1 MDGEFVSRS
10 AVVGFLDLYEPA
22 ARRLPLV
29 LASPHSGSEYP
40 ADFVAASRL
49 DPLALRRS
57 EDSFVDEL
65 FAAAPQLGAPLL
77 SARFPRA
84 YLDVNREAYELDP
97 TMFSDALPSYVN
109 AGSPRVRI
117 GLGTIARIVASG
129 ENIYAGKLRFADAER
144 RVECLYHPYH
154 QVLRRLV
161 QETAGM
167 FGGYLLVDCHSMP
180 SSSGCGQDGADIV
193 LGDCYGAACAPRI
206 LETAC
211 RFLAERGFKVAI
223 NAPYA
228 GGFTTGFYG
237 RPSAHRHALQIEINR
252 ALYMDERSYCR
263 KPNFARLV
271 EHLADLVER
280 LGQATQDCLPKQPEF
295 AATIDAPP
303 RHSYLRGGATAGGRA
318 RSSEKVDGRG
328 SAEF

>member
-1 MDGEFVSRS
+1 MDGEFLSQPTAAGV
-10 AVVGFLDLYEPA
+10 LDLHEPA

-49 DPLALRRS
+49 DPLALRQS

-84 YLDVNREAYELDP
+84 YLDVNREAYELAP

-129 ENIYAGKLRFADAER
+129 ENIYAEKLRFAEAER
-144 RVECLYHPYH
+144 RIECLYHPYH

-167 FGGYLLVDCHSMP
+167 FGG
-180 SSSGCGQDGADIV
+180 DIV
-193 LGDCYGAACAPRI
+193 LGDCSGAACAPRI
-206 LETAC
+206 LEAAC
-211 RFLAERGFKVAI
+211 RFLADRGFTVAI

-228 GGFTTGFYG
+228 GGFTTGTYG

-252 ALYMDERSYCR
+252 ALYMDERSYRR
-263 KPNFARLV
+263 KSSFAQLV
-271 EHLADLVER
+271 EDLASLIER
-280 LGQATQDCLPKQPEF
+280 LGQVAQDCLPK
-295 AATIDAPP
+295 
-303 RHSYLRGGATAGGRA
+303 TA
-318 RSSEKVDGRG
+318 
-328 SAEF
+328 

>member
-1 MDGEFVSRS
+1 MDGEFASRPT
-10 AVVGFLDLYEPA
+10 AAGVIDVYEPA

-49 DPLALRRS
+49 EPLALRQS

-97 TMFSDALPSYVN
+97 AMFSDALPSYVN

-129 ENIYAGKLRFADAER
+129 ENIYAEKLRFADAER
-144 RVECLYHPYH
+144 RIECLYYPYH

-180 SSSGCGQDGADIV
+180 SSCGCGQDGADIV
-193 LGDCYGAACAPRI
+193 LGDCYGAACAPSI
-206 LETAC
+206 LEAAY

-237 RPSAHRHALQIEINR
+237 RPGAHRHALQIEINR
-252 ALYMDERSYCR
+252 ALYMDERSYCQ
-263 KPNFARLV
+263 KPNFARLIK
-271 EHLADLVER
+271 DLGDLIER
-280 LGQATQDCLPKQPEF
+280 LGQATQGCLAK
-295 AATIDAPP
+295 
-303 RHSYLRGGATAGGRA
+303 
-318 RSSEKVDGRG
+318 
-328 SAEF
+328 SA

>member
-1 MDGEFVSRS
+1 MDGEFLSQPTAAGV
-10 AVVGFLDLYEPA
+10 LDLHEPA

-109 AGSPRVRI
+109 AVSPRVRI

-144 RVECLYHPYH
+144 RIECLYHPYH

-161 QETAGM
+161 QETAAM
-167 FGGYLLVDCHSMP
+167 FGGCLLVDCHSMP
-180 SSSGCGQDGADIV
+180 SGSGCGRGGADIV
-193 LGDCYGAACAPRI
+193 RGDCYGAACAPCIIEAAR
-206 LETAC
+206 LL
-211 RFLAERGFKVAI
+211 LADRGFRVAI

-237 RPSAHRHALQIEINR
+237 RPRTHRHALQIEINR

-263 KPNFARLV
+263 KPSFAQLV
-271 EHLADLVER
+271 EDLAHLIER
-280 LGQATQDCLPKQPEF
+280 LGQAVQDSLPK
-295 AATIDAPP
+295 
-303 RHSYLRGGATAGGRA
+303 TA
-318 RSSEKVDGRG
+318 
-328 SAEF
+328 

>member
-1 MDGEFVSRS
+1 MDGEFPYRP
-10 AVVGFLDLYEPA
+10 AAAGILELHEPA

-49 DPLALRRS
+49 DPLALRQS

-65 FAAAPQLGAPLL
+65 FAAAPHLGAPLL

-97 TMFSDALPSYVN
+97 TMFSDTLPSFVN

-117 GLGTIARIVASG
+117 GLGTIARIVANG
-129 ENIYAGKLRFADAER
+129 EEIYTGKLRFADAER
-144 RVECLYHPYH
+144 RIECLYHPYH

-161 QETAGM
+161 QQTEGA

-180 SSSGCGQDGADIV
+180 STSGPGCSGQDGADIV
-193 LGDCYGAACAPRI
+193 LGDCHGAACAPRI
-206 LETAC
+206 LEAAS
-211 RFLAERGFKVAI
+211 RFLIGRGLKVAI

-237 RPSAHRHALQIEINR
+237 RPSAHCHALQIEINR
-252 ALYMDERSYCR
+252 ALYMDERSYRR
-263 KPNFARLV
+263 KPRFVRLV
-271 EHLADLVER
+271 DELADLIEL
-280 LGQATQDCLPKQPEF
+280 LGQVTQDCLPK
-295 AATIDAPP
+295 AA
-303 RHSYLRGGATAGGRA
+303 
-318 RSSEKVDGRG
+318 
-328 SAEF
+328 